1 MSIRIHNVILDVGF
15 IDDKERFKSK
25 NKFLLNENNCKVTLG
40 EKIIEIYS
48 SEYSTL
54 IIENGYFDSLPIL
67 STGGG
72 ISNKF
77 ILEYPTKG
85 ALATAALGIT
95 SIIKDN
101 NPIIICPGD
110 SLIPK
115 KSLQKFTEHML
126 KKDAVAGTII
136 FKSIDP
142 KFSYVRIN
150 RTGNITEVA
159 EKKVISDLATAGV
172 HFYRSKL
179 DFLKACQW
187 SFVNT
192 YNFHGNYYLA
202 PSLNYFIM
210 ENQKIEYFE
219 IETEEYARFSTH
231 SEAILSEGKMAKYG
245 SL

>member
-15 IDDKERFKSK
+15 IENKERFKSK
-25 NKFLLNENNCKVTLG
+25 NKFLLNENNCQITLG
-40 EKIIEIYS
+40 EKILEIYS
-48 SEYSTL
+48 SDYSTL

-67 STGGG
+67 SADT

-85 ALATAALGIT
+85 ALATAALGIS

-101 NPIIICPGD
+101 DPIIICPGD

-115 KSLQKFTEHML
+115 KSLQNFTKHML

-142 KFSYVRIN
+142 KFSYIRIN
-150 RTGNITEVA
+150 RTGNISEVA

-172 HFYRSKL
+172 YFYRSKL

-210 ENQKIEYFE
+210 TNQKIEYFE

-231 SEAILSEGKMAKYG
+231 SEAILSERKLSKYG
-245 SL
+245 SF